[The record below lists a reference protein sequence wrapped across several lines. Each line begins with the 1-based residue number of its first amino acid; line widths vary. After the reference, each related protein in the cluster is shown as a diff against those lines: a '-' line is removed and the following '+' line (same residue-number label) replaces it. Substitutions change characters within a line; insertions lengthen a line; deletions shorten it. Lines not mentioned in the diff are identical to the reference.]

1 LETFPRFNDL
11 NRDAINEGEI
21 SARDQKSPKA
31 GRENW
36 RFCQL
41 TRDLDLWYN
50 EVAPF
55 ENLAL

>member
-1 LETFPRFNDL
+1 MFPRFNDL
-11 NRDAINEGEI
+11 NRDAINECEI